1 MKVLGRLFHLD
12 YVGKVEAV
20 SYDGDFPVDRTISV
34 GDSITGKIIYDLDT
48 KDTYSKP
55 GFDKSQYPRT
65 ALYEMNPKDKY
76 YGFTAIINGHKFLT
90 NPDRVVVSYDE
101 TENNFGDRI
110 FIKGSMVENPEYRG
124 LEPSLPFG
132 LNGGN
137 IKWELRDE
145 SMAAISSQELPTKIN
160 LNDWKVNEIQVVGV
174 NVKNMETIYSLRVT
188 GTVETVTHA
197 EQDET
202 PPAPPSGLRIN

>member
-1 MKVLGRLFHLD
+1 
-12 YVGKVEAV
+12 
-20 SYDGDFPVDRTISV
+20 
-34 GDSITGKIIYDLDT
+34 
-48 KDTYSKP
+48 
-55 GFDKSQYPRT
+55 
-65 ALYEMNPKDKY
+65 MNPKDKY
-76 YGFTAIINGHKFLT
+76 YGFTARINGHKFLT

-160 LNDWKVNEIQVVGV
+160 LNDWKVNELQVVGV

-202 PPAPPSGLRIN
+202 PPAPPSGLQIN